1 MRNKVCLLFL
11 FSLSF
16 HVLIA
21 QQDSLPNVDIL
32 LDLSLEELMN
42 IKVVTASG
50 YMQTTLEAPSTI
62 TVSIRQ
68 FVSTSVNTGE
78 YRQRHAHHK

>member
-1 MRNKVCLLFL
+1 MRNKLFL
-11 FSLSF
+11 GFLFFCFSNILK
-16 HVLIA
+16 A
-21 QQDSLPNVDIL
+21 QQDSLPHVDKL

-62 TVSIRQ
+62 TVITAKQIEERD
-68 FVSTSVNTGE
+68 TNNWKM
-78 YRQRHAHHK
+78 H